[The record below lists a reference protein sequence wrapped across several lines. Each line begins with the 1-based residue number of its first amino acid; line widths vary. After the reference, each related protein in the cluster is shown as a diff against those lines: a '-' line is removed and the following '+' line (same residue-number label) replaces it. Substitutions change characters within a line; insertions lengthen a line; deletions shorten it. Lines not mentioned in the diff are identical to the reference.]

1 MYLDCAPIQQNNHT
15 DDDRRW
21 KALTDASCV
30 IIVERHRCRRHAS
43 LWHEERWSSIVTGLG
58 VRGGPTV
65 NCDQAK
71 ELRLDL
77 PLCTKWW
84 VRRSKVLIQTL
95 CSSYYHGQGQG
106 QAASWK
112 TAQVF
117 DPHDL
122 FNRLISLALVLT
134 SGGGDGLPISL
145 YLTYVRRHYMK
156 RADHVCVVFDSYREI
171 PTTKDCVHILCPVAT
186 K

>member
-1 MYLDCAPIQQNNHT
+1 M
-15 DDDRRW
+15 
-21 KALTDASCV
+21 
-30 IIVERHRCRRHAS
+30 
-43 LWHEERWSSIVTGLG
+43 
-58 VRGGPTV
+58 
-65 NCDQAK
+65 NCTQAK

-145 YLTYVRRHYMK
+145 TKIMGYELSQFPASLFETEYLM
-156 RADHVCVVFDSYREI
+156 
-171 PTTKDCVHILCPVAT
+171 LAT
-186 K
+186 NKPQIIQMLIKAFYKLEGAE

>member
-1 MYLDCAPIQQNNHT
+1 M
-15 DDDRRW
+15 
-21 KALTDASCV
+21 
-30 IIVERHRCRRHAS
+30 
-43 LWHEERWSSIVTGLG
+43 
-58 VRGGPTV
+58 

-71 ELRLDL
+71 EVGPAIMYKMLGQEIKSSHSNALLKLL
-77 PLCTKWW
+77 PWPRT
-84 VRRSKVLIQTL
+84 V
-95 CSSYYHGQGQG
+95 QG

-171 PTTKDCVHILCPVAT
+171 PTTKDCVHKSRNVLI
-186 K
+186 